1 MEKMVMIMK
10 KVRKMRMIKMMS
22 WREKREGEGRRWD
35 GRREGRDGDE
45 RRGRRKGEGGG
56 ERGSQGLSQF

>member
-1 MEKMVMIMK
+1 
-10 KVRKMRMIKMMS
+10 MMS
-22 WREKREGEGRRWD
+22 WREKREGEGRMWD

-45 RRGRRKGEGGG
+45 RRGGRKGEGSG